1 MKFTTQPE
9 NFTPADAGLVY
20 AFDTES
26 DEPRDVQVAIIECD
40 SDEIVGRQMLC
51 GVTEG
56 SFDIAPYVRPFIDP
70 RPTMKRGTELTDA
83 ECRQFAV
90 EIDGVRSRVL
100 TVSDN
105 RIEAIAGEWLSTMPQ
120 HRRICYGDRDEI
132 RIFCRSGSMLDV
144 SVVADNGMMMSNRM
158 QPENGAAVLRIDT
171 CDFPDE
177 SRTLEVRI
185 VCDGRP
191 ARQIC
196 YSFARRYPAD
206 LRLVWLSSAG
216 TVERYTFPV
225 VRSIMRNT
233 VRTTVAAAD
242 GSRRT
247 VGCESE
253 QCIRIVSDYERH
265 GVVEAL
271 ADIACSPKVWI
282 DGGRT
287 LIDVEVLT
295 TASTL
300 YEFGRPC
307 CIDIDLRIA
316 GGKGVGQ

>member
-9 NFTPADAGLVY
+9 NLTPVDAGLVY

-26 DEPRDVQVAIIECD
+26 DEPRDVQVAIIEYD
-40 SDEIVGRQMLC
+40 SDEVVGRQMLC
-51 GVTEG
+51 GVTKG
-56 SFDIAPYVRPFIDP
+56 SFDIAPYVRPFINP
-70 RPTMKRGTELTDA
+70 RPMLTRGTTLAEA

-90 EIDGVRSRVL
+90 EIDGVRSRML

-105 RIEAIAGEWLSTMPQ
+105 RMEAIAGEWLSTMPQ
-120 HRRICYGDRDEI
+120 HRRICYGELDEI
-132 RIFCRSGSMLDV
+132 RIFCRPDSMLDV
-144 SVVADNGMMMSNRM
+144 NVVADNGMAMNCQM

-171 CDFPDE
+171 CDFPDK
-177 SRTLEVRI
+177 SRTLEVHI
-185 VCDGRP
+185 VCDGRH
-191 ARQIC
+191 ARSVC
-196 YSFARRYPAD
+196 YSFARRYSDD

-216 TVERYTFPV
+216 TVERYTFPI

-233 VRTTVAAAD
+233 VRTAVTAAD

-253 QCIRIVSDYERH
+253 QCVRIVSDFERR

-271 ADIACSPKVWI
+271 ADMAQSPKVWI
-282 DGGRT
+282 DGT
-287 LIDVEVLT
+287 KALIDVEVLT

-316 GGKGVGQ
+316 GGKEVER

>member
-9 NFTPADAGLVY
+9 NFTPVEAGLIY

-26 DEPRDVQVAIIECD
+26 DEPRDVQVAIIECG
-40 SDEIVGRQMLC
+40 SDEVVGRQMLC

-70 RPTMKRGTELTDA
+70 QPTVVRGTGLADA
-83 ECRQFAV
+83 ACGQFAV
-90 EIDGVRSRVL
+90 EIDGVRSQVL

-105 RIEAIAGEWLSTMPQ
+105 RVETIAGEWLSTMTG
-120 HRRICYGDRDEI
+120 HRRICYGERDEI
-132 RIFCRSGSMLDV
+132 RIFCRPGSTLDV
-144 SVVADNGMMMSNRM
+144 SVVADNGEAVGDSMRSD
-158 QPENGAAVLRIDT
+158 NGAAVLRIDT
-171 CDFPDE
+171 CDFPKE
-177 SRTLEVRI
+177 SRMLEVRI
-185 VCDGRP
+185 VCDGRQ
-191 ARQIC
+191 ARSVC
-196 YSFARRYPAD
+196 YSMVRRYPDD
-206 LRLVWLSSAG
+206 LRLVWLSSFG
-216 TVERYTFPV
+216 TFERYTFPV

-233 VRTTVAAAD
+233 VRTAVTAAD

-253 QCIRIVSDYERH
+253 QCIRIVSDYERR

-271 ADIACSPKVWI
+271 ADIALSPKVWI
-282 DGGRT
+282 EGKAV

-307 CIDIDLRIA
+307 CIDVDLRIV
-316 GGKGVGQ
+316 GEGVER